1 METRANYV
9 LVGAFTLAV
18 VAAAFGFVY
27 WFSNLGDHGVRETY
41 RVVFDGT
48 VSGLRTGSS
57 VLFNGIRAGETT
69 ELKLNPT
76 NPRQVVATIAVEP
89 KTPIRS
95 DTSVSLDFQ
104 GLTGIA
110 SISLKGG
117 TPGAATLPIA
127 QDGGP
132 PLLVADAS
140 ATQDVTQS
148 AREVLRKV
156 DNFFAESEGPL
167 HDAIRNLDTFSATL
181 AKNSERIDHVIA
193 GVEGLFGADGK
204 GEINEAVHSLKA
216 LADNLDKRTADI
228 TAGVTRFTGSGLRE
242 WEALAVDGRR
252 TLSDLDRAIKNLDRN
267 PQRVIFGGSGTSGAV
282 PEYSGRR

>member
-9 LVGAFTLAV
+9 LIGAFTLAV

-41 RVVFDGT
+41 RVAFDGT

-57 VLFNGIRAGETT
+57 VLFNGIRVGEVTA
-69 ELKLNPT
+69 LKLNPT
-76 NPRQVVATIAVEP
+76 NPRQVVATMALEP
-89 KTPIRS
+89 KTPVRS

-117 TPGAATLPIA
+117 TTGAAALPIA

-132 PLLVADAS
+132 PLLLADS
-140 ATQDVTQS
+140 GATQDITQS

-156 DNFFAESEGPL
+156 DTFLVESEGPL
-167 HDAIRNLDTFSATL
+167 RDAIRNLDAFSSTL

-204 GEINEAVHSLKA
+204 GEINDAVHSLKA
-216 LADNLDKRTADI
+216 LAENLDKRTADI

-252 TLSDLDRAIKNLDRN
+252 TLSELERAVKNLDKN
-267 PQRVIFGGSGTSGAV
+267 PQRVLFGGSGGSV
-282 PEYSGRR
+282 PEYNGRR

>member
-1 METRANYV
+1 M
-9 LVGAFTLAV
+9 
-18 VAAAFGFVY
+18 
-27 WFSNLGDHGVRETY
+27 
-41 RVVFDGT
+41 
-48 VSGLRTGSS
+48 
-57 VLFNGIRAGETT
+57 
-69 ELKLNPT
+69 
-76 NPRQVVATIAVEP
+76 VATIAVEP
-89 KTPIRS
+89 KTPIRA

-110 SISLKGG
+110 SISLKA
-117 TPGAATLPIA
+117 GAPSAPLLPIA

-132 PLLVADAS
+132 PLLLADAS
-140 ATQDVTQS
+140 ATQDVTQT

-167 HDAIRNLDTFSATL
+167 RSAIRNLDTFSATL

-282 PEYSGRR
+282 PEYNGRR

>member
-1 METRANYV
+1 M
-9 LVGAFTLAV
+9 
-18 VAAAFGFVY
+18 
-27 WFSNLGDHGVRETY
+27 S
-41 RVVFDGT
+41 
-48 VSGLRTGSS
+48 
-57 VLFNGIRAGETT
+57 ETT

-95 DTSVSLDFQ
+95 DTSISLDFQ

-132 PLLVADAS
+132 SLMIADAS

-267 PQRVIFGGSGTSGAV
+267 PQRVIFGGSGSSGAV

>member
-9 LVGAFTLAV
+9 LIGAFTLAV

-27 WFSNLGDHGVRETY
+27 WFSNLGDHGVRDTY

-48 VSGLRTGSS
+48 VSGLRTGST
-57 VLFNGIRAGETT
+57 VLFNGMRAGEVT

-76 NPRQVVATIAVEP
+76 NARQVVATIAVEP
-89 KTPIRS
+89 KTPIRA
-95 DTSVSLDFQ
+95 DTTVSLDFQ

-110 SISLKGG
+110 SISLRA
-117 TPGAATLPIA
+117 GASDAASLPIA

-140 ATQDVTQS
+140 ATQDVTQT

-167 HDAIRNLDTFSATL
+167 RDAIRNLDAFSSTL

-193 GVEGLFGADGK
+193 GVESLFGAEGK
-204 GEINEAVHSLKA
+204 GEINETVHSLKT
-216 LADNLDKRTADI
+216 LADNLDKRTAEI

-267 PQRVIFGGSGTSGAV
+267 PQRVIFGGSSGGGAV

>member
-1 METRANYV
+1 MP
-9 LVGAFTLAV
+9 LA
-18 VAAAFGFVY
+18 
-27 WFSNLGDHGVRETY
+27 E
-41 RVVFDGT
+41 
-48 VSGLRTGSS
+48 
-57 VLFNGIRAGETT
+57 
-69 ELKLNPT
+69 
-76 NPRQVVATIAVEP
+76 
-89 KTPIRS
+89 
-95 DTSVSLDFQ
+95 
-104 GLTGIA
+104 
-110 SISLKGG
+110 
-117 TPGAATLPIA
+117 
-127 QDGGP
+127 DGGP
-132 PLLVADAS
+132 PLLVADSS

-156 DNFFAESEGPL
+156 DNFFAESQGPL

-204 GEINEAVHSLKA
+204 GDINEAVHSLKA
-216 LADNLDKRTADI
+216 LAENLDKRTADI

-267 PQRVIFGGSGTSGAV
+267 PQRVIFGGSGSSGAV

>member
-9 LVGAFTLAV
+9 LIGAFTLAV

-27 WFSNLGDHGVRETY
+27 WFSNLGDHGGRDTY
-41 RVVFDGT
+41 RVAFDGT
-48 VSGLRTGSS
+48 VSGLRTGST
-57 VLFNGIRAGETT
+57 VLFNGIRVGEVT

-89 KTPIRS
+89 KTPGRA
-95 DTSVSLDFQ
+95 DTNISLDFQ

-117 TPGAATLPIA
+117 MTGAAALPVA

-132 PLLVADAS
+132 PLLVADSS
-140 ATQDVTQS
+140 ATQGVSQS

-156 DNFFAESEGPL
+156 DTFFAESQGPL
-167 HDAIRNLDTFSATL
+167 RDAIRNLDAFSATL

-193 GVEGLFGADGK
+193 GVEGLFGADGR
-204 GEINEAVHSLKA
+204 GDINEAVHSLKA

-267 PQRVIFGGSGTSGAV
+267 PQRVIFGGSGSV
-282 PEYSGRR
+282 PEYNGKR

>member
-9 LVGAFTLAV
+9 LIGAFTLAV
-18 VAAAFGFVY
+18 VAACFGFVY
-27 WFSNLGDHGVRETY
+27 WFSNLGDHGVRDTY
-41 RVVFDGT
+41 RVAFDGT
-48 VSGLRTGSS
+48 VSGLRTGST
-57 VLFNGIRAGETT
+57 VLFNGIRAGEVT

-76 NPRQVVATIAVEP
+76 NARQVVATVAVEP

-95 DTSVSLDFQ
+95 DTTVSLDFQ

-110 SISLKGG
+110 SISLKAGA
-117 TPGAATLPIA
+117 PGAAPLPIA
-127 QDGGP
+127 KDGGP
-132 PLLVADAS
+132 PILLADAS
-140 ATQDVTQS
+140 ATQDLTQA
-148 AREVLRKV
+148 AREVMRKV
-156 DNFFAESEGPL
+156 DNFLAESEGPL
-167 HDAIRNLDTFSATL
+167 RDAIRNLDTFSSTL

-193 GVEGLFGADGK
+193 GVESLLGGDGK

-252 TLSDLDRAIKNLDRN
+252 TLSELERAIKNLDRN
-267 PQRVIFGGSGTSGAV
+267 PQRVIFGGSGGQV
-282 PEYSGRR
+282 PEYNSRR